1 MGQREQTKEYLK
13 ENMAD
18 ALILLLKQKP
28 LRDITIDE
36 ITAQAGVGR
45 MTYFRNFHSKQELV
59 TYKLIQ
65 LWARYTE
72 ENNMEERHRFSY
84 DNALHFFQYNK
95 GIEDFLRTIYAAG
108 LEDSLFDSFI
118 SIMLPPDSDDVQEW
132 YRERFYSYALFGI
145 LDGWIRRDF
154 AESAEEMA
162 KIIGSMRM
170 AHRDNTRW
178 ATFLC
183 LWANMWSETDYR

>member
-13 ENMAD
+13 ECMAD
-18 ALILLLKQKP
+18 ALASLLKQKP

-45 MTYFRNFHSKQELV
+45 MTYFRNFHSKSELI
-59 TYKLIQ
+59 TYKLIR
-65 LWARYTE
+65 LWARYAE
-72 ENNMEERHRFSY
+72 ENNMEERRRFSY

-162 KIIGSMRM
+162 KIIGSMR
-170 AHRDNTRW
+170 
-178 ATFLC
+178 
-183 LWANMWSETDYR
+183 

>member
-1 MGQREQTKEYLK
+1 
-13 ENMAD
+13 
-18 ALILLLKQKP
+18 
-28 LRDITIDE
+28 
-36 ITAQAGVGR
+36 
-45 MTYFRNFHSKQELV
+45 
-59 TYKLIQ
+59 
-65 LWARYTE
+65 
-72 ENNMEERHRFSY
+72 MEERHRFSY

-108 LEDSLFDSFI
+108 LEDALFDSFI

-162 KIIGSMRM
+162 EIIQNMR
-170 AHRDNTRW
+170 
-178 ATFLC
+178 
-183 LWANMWSETDYR
+183 